1 MLWSHAGPLLP
12 ETWPSVLSANWF
24 RPGFWGVTIFFAISG
39 FLIIG
44 QLLDVLMDR
53 RQETL
58 RVFVLRRWFR
68 TVPTYWILL
77 AVFSCTGIVIWF
89 GWRALF
95 LNALFVQG
103 PMIGIPVLLPV
114 SWSLVIEEWSYLF
127 YAAFTALLLF
137 FRRRYQISLCLIER
151 SFLVLLLF
159 LPCLTGVLRWLALD
173 QGASVQMI
181 KQGLFLQIDALTYG
195 GLLAWWIR
203 RSPENFNRLARSG
216 NVILPLLIIIICGVS
231 TSVPDL
237 FRNVLD
243 PLPQASR
250 LWVAFGFYPTVGV
263 LASALIVSSWKFRY
277 SLLPS
282 AVSRS
287 FRELSRC
294 SYSVYLLHMPLASL
308 LLQFH
313 MPTAVRLIAYLLGS
327 IGIGSL
333 SWHCLERP
341 FMRLRARVC

>member
-12 ETWPSVLSANWF
+12 DTWPNVLNANWF

-44 QLLDVLMDR
+44 QLLDMVMGR

-77 AVFSCTGIVIWF
+77 GLLSGTGIVVWL
-89 GWRALF
+89 GWKPLF

-103 PMIGIPVLLPV
+103 KLIGVPVLLPV
-114 SWSLVIEEWSYLF
+114 SWSLVIEEWSYLL
-127 YAAFTALLLF
+127 YAAFAAILLF
-137 FRRRYQISLCLIER
+137 WRCHYKLPSWWLER
-151 SFLVLLLF
+151 SFLLLLLF
-159 LPCLTGVLRWLALD
+159 LPCLSGMLRWFALE

-181 KQGLFLQIDALTYG
+181 KQGLFAQIDALSYG
-195 GLLAWWIR
+195 GLLAWWLR
-203 RSPENFNRLARSG
+203 RSPDYFNRLARSG
-216 NVILPLLIIIICGVS
+216 MVLLPFLILVICGVS

-243 PLPQASR
+243 PLPEASR

-263 LASALIVSSWKFRY
+263 LASALILASWNFKY
-277 SLLPS
+277 SFLPI
-282 AVSRS
+282 AMRRA

-294 SYSVYLLHMPLASL
+294 SYSVYLLHMPFAGL
-308 LLQFH
+308 LLKFN
-313 MPTAVRLIAYLLGS
+313 MPILLRFSIYLFGS
-327 IGIGSL
+327 IVIGHL
-333 SWHCLERP
+333 CWLYLERP
-341 FMRLRARVC
+341 FMRLRKKVC

>member
-12 ETWPSVLSANWF
+12 DTWPNVLSANWF

-44 QLLDVLMDR
+44 QLLDVVMDR
-53 RQETL
+53 RQETIK
-58 RVFVLRRWFR
+58 VFVLRRWFR

-77 AVFSCTGIVIWF
+77 GLLSCTGFVIWF
-89 GWRALF
+89 GWRSLL
-95 LNALFVQG
+95 LNALFIQG

-114 SWSLVIEEWSYLF
+114 SWSLVIEEWSYLL
-127 YAAFTALLLF
+127 YAVFAALLLF
-137 FRRRYQISLCLIER
+137 CRRRYQLPRSLMER

-159 LPCLTGVLRWLALD
+159 LPCLSGALRWSVMD

-181 KQGLFLQIDALTYG
+181 KQGLFSQIDALSYG
-195 GLLAWWIR
+195 GLLAWWMR
-203 RSPENFNRLARSG
+203 RSPENFDRLARSG
-216 NVILPLLIIIICGVS
+216 NVVLPILIIVICGVS

-243 PLPQASR
+243 PLPEASR
-250 LWVAFGFYPTVGV
+250 LWVAFGFYPTVGF

-277 SLLPS
+277 SFLP
-282 AVSRS
+282 VSMRRA

-308 LLQFH
+308 LMQFN
-313 MPTAVRLIAYLLGS
+313 MPIVLRLITYFLGS

-333 SWHCLERP
+333 CWQCLERP
-341 FMRLRARVC
+341 FMRLRTKVC